1 MGVGCATRARGAVG
15 SAQFYDLDS
24 IRVQNETKTAQNI
37 NGNASAE
44 TPQNTP
50 NHSTR
55 AIKTGQR
62 GAGRAGGGPC
72 RVWEGFTK
80 IRVFRP
86 PCRPAS
92 PPERGRPLSL
102 GPGVYIPAQ
111 QAGQDGQRHGVP
123 PGGGAHSQQ
132 GWGGEARS
140 AYARLLRAPY
150 RIGSKEACRALWR
163 RETGSRG
170 SFVSPW
176 LPRGDRVL
184 GPK

>member
-62 GAGRAGGGPC
+62 GAGVAGGGLC
-72 RVWEGFTK
+72 RIWEGFAK
-80 IRVFRP
+80 KSVFRT
-86 PCRPAS
+86 PCRLAL
-92 PPERGRPLSL
+92 PPEL
-102 GPGVYIPAQ
+102 YQ
-111 QAGQDGQRHGVP
+111 QLPWRKTCTIATGTAVP
-123 PGGGAHSQQ
+123 KV
-132 GWGGEARS
+132 
-140 AYARLLRAPY
+140 ARLAIADRYASAKLRFSVY
-150 RIGSKEACRALWR
+150 RILKNKFARTQQQELLNCRVG
-163 RETGSRG
+163 EYSEVDGCTII
-170 SFVSPW
+170 F
-176 LPRGDRVL
+176 
-184 GPK
+184 

>member
-92 PPERGRPLSL
+92 PPELDFEMETATIYTKLHLTVQNVHTVELPPKIASRPEPFTAS
-102 GPGVYIPAQ
+102 
-111 QAGQDGQRHGVP
+111 
-123 PGGGAHSQQ
+123 
-132 GWGGEARS
+132 
-140 AYARLLRAPY
+140 
-150 RIGSKEACRALWR
+150 
-163 RETGSRG
+163 
-170 SFVSPW
+170 
-176 LPRGDRVL
+176 
-184 GPK
+184 